1 VVGSKNVEEKNC
13 PICFIVIERSSKD
26 RIDEEMDSAVHIC
39 RQYYKPLKI
48 K

>member
-13 PICFIVIERSSKD
+13 PICFIVIETSKD